1 MDEGGAPFS
10 VATVE
15 NQDGISDL
23 EPQRVYD
30 VIRLSGI
37 QWNVLSLLKGGID
50 VNAGGAEVM
59 AVHGGEMPRAA
70 SIDEVAKG
78 NYH

>member
-1 MDEGGAPFS
+1 
-10 VATVE
+10 
-15 NQDGISDL
+15 
-23 EPQRVYD
+23 

-37 QWNVLSLLKGGID
+37 QWYVLSLLKGGID
-50 VNAGGAEVM
+50 VNAGSAEVM